1 MWVAAHSSASPS
13 GTLFFSFI
21 LPILFFWMNCLSC
34 IFFGCVLLV
43 VGSQTK
49 KIAEWKMFRR
59 RLVAALCEFW
69 CAAASLPATKRK
81 MASNQTKRGRET
93 SRCSFCCCQIQCAP
107 VTESE
112 QTERQ
117 YFFPQPIMSSYF
129 SQNVKNK
136 KKLPAKRRA
145 IKRSSEWLH

>member
-1 MWVAAHSSASPS
+1 MWVAAHSSALPS
-13 GTLFFSFI
+13 GTLLFLLYSAYSLFLNE
-21 LPILFFWMNCLSC
+21 LPVVHVFWLC
-34 IFFGCVLLV
+34 V
-43 VGSQTK
+43 VGCGQPNK

-107 VTESE
+107 VIESE

>member
-1 MWVAAHSSASPS
+1 MWVAAHSSALPS

-21 LPILFFWMNCLSC
+21 LPILFFEWIACRACFLAVC
-34 IFFGCVLLV
+34 CWLWAAK
-43 VGSQTK
+43 QK